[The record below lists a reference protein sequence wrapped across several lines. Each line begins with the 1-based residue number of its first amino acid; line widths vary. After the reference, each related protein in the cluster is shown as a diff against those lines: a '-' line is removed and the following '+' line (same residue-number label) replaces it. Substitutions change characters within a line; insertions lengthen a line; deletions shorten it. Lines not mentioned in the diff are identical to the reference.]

1 MLSVSNIQ
9 SNKLNY
15 EVQLLMLVFI
25 TVKPNRLATF
35 LVGLILVHNFGRS
48 NFGFATILV
57 HTKLGLWHAIFSHQ
71 DALAQNVK
79 NHDTKSH

>member
-15 EVQLLMLVFI
+15 EAQLLMLVFI
-25 TVKPNRLATF
+25 TVKPNRLAAI

-57 HTKLGLWHAIFSHQ
+57 CNT
-71 DALAQNVK
+71 LAQKVK
-79 NHDTKSH
+79 NHETKSH

>member
-15 EVQLLMLVFI
+15 EAQLLMLVFI
-25 TVKPNRLATF
+25 TVKPNRLTTI

-48 NFGFATILV
+48 NFGFCHNFGTYQ
-57 HTKLGLWHAIFSHQ
+57 TRLWHVIFSHQ
-71 DALAQNVK
+71 DGLAQNVK
-79 NHDTKSH
+79 NHETKSH

>member
-25 TVKPNRLATF
+25 TVKPNRLAT
-35 LVGLILVHNFGRS
+35 ILVHNFGRA
-48 NFGFATILV
+48 GA
-57 HTKLGLWHAIFSHQ
+57 G
-71 DALAQNVK
+71 
-79 NHDTKSH
+79 

>member
-1 MLSVSNIQ
+1 MSNIQ

-25 TVKPNRLATF
+25 TVEPNQLATI
-35 LVGLILVHNFGRS
+35 LVDLILVHNFGRS

-57 HTKLGLWHAIFSHQ
+57 NAKLGLWHVIFSHQ
-71 DALAQNVK
+71 NGLAQNVK

>member
-15 EVQLLMLVFI
+15 EAQLLMLVFI
-25 TVKPNRLATF
+25 TVKPNRLATI
-35 LVGLILVHNFGRS
+35 LVGLILVGLILA
-48 NFGFATILV
+48 FATILV
-57 HTKLGLWHAIFSHQ
+57 HTKLGLWHVIFSHQ

-79 NHDTKSH
+79 NHETKSH

>member
-15 EVQLLMLVFI
+15 EAQLLMLVFI
-25 TVKPNRLATF
+25 TVKPNRLATI

-48 NFGFATILV
+48 NFGFCHNFGTYQTGFMACNFLTPGWPS
-57 HTKLGLWHAIFSHQ
+57 TKR
-71 DALAQNVK
+71 K
-79 NHDTKSH
+79 EP

>member
-25 TVKPNRLATF
+25 TVKPNRLATI
-35 LVGLILVHNFGRS
+35 LVGLILVGL
-48 NFGFATILV
+48 ILD
-57 HTKLGLWHAIFSHQ
+57 LPQFWYIPNWHVIFSHQ
-71 DALAQNVK
+71 DGLAQSVK

>member
-15 EVQLLMLVFI
+15 EAQLLMLVFI
-25 TVKPNRLATF
+25 TMKPNRL
-35 LVGLILVHNFGRS
+35 LVHNFGRY

-57 HTKLGLWHAIFSHQ
+57 HTKLGLWHVIFSHQ
-71 DALAQNVK
+71 DGLAQNV
-79 NHDTKSH
+79 